1 MKKTCVALNYVI
13 KQLVNPTKE
22 ELKGLLQDVSST
34 LGTYH
39 MKREVA
45 EEKVI
50 IFAFSG
56 HGTSEG
62 TAEKLYANDGQML
75 DFKDEII
82 HPFTKHKGVFHVP
95 KLFLIDA
102 CRGPQRLIAKVG
114 GGGAGDEVV
123 QKEDEEVYFEKK
135 AEHVSGNYRI
145 DYSTI
150 PSHVSYATPGSGS
163 IWMPK
168 LARALRTQ
176 NDSYQNIT
184 ANVKREVHLQ
194 LSEEHR
200 QMCDSSCRLI
210 VGTLYLQERPQ
221 HPSGGNNPAR
231 AGEIGKKHGGIAI
244 MKEEWMSLECI
255 MCMYFRPNQHNVY
268 TQFMTVYTQPF
279 YTVILSLSGPIFPVI
294 GTQVLKPHKR
304 DVLCIYLGSLGGL

>member
-22 ELKGLLQDVSST
+22 ELKGLLQEVSST

-50 IFAFSG
+50 LFAFSG

-62 TAEKLYANDGQML
+62 TAEKLYTNDGQML

-102 CRGPQRLIAKVG
+102 CHGPQRLIAKVG

-123 QKEDEEVYFEKK
+123 QKEDEKVYFE
-135 AEHVSGNYRI
+135 EHVSGNYRI

-150 PSHVSYATPGSGS
+150 PSHVSYVSPGSGS
-163 IWMPK
+163 MWMPK

-184 ANVKREVHLQ
+184 GNVKREVHLQ

-221 HPSGGNNPAR
+221 HPSGENNPAR

-255 MCMYFRPNQHNVY
+255 HVHVFSAEPACIHTVHDSIHTTLLHSY
-268 TQFMTVYTQPF
+268 T
-279 YTVILSLSGPIFPVI
+279 LSFSGPIFPVT

-304 DVLCIYLGSLGGL
+304 DVL